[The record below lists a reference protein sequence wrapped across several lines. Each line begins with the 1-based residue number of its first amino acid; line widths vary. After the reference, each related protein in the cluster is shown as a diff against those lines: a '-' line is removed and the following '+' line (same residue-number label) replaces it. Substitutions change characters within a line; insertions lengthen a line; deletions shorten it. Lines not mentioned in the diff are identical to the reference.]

1 MIPPSRWLPEVWGD
15 FEPVWDQAEDMQRMM
30 SLMMRHMNGIAAT
43 LMEHSGDFE
52 PIFLERT
59 IEGKAYAIVD
69 KWCEGYRRGVSLTA
83 EQWSEGGSEVE
94 KLLIPIMAFTE
105 EMGWQG
111 HEYSAAEV
119 ATIQQEIAPN
129 VQKLHAY
136 WLARR
141 EDYTPPDAT
150 PMRRAEPQV
159 GRNDPCPCGSGN
171 KYKKCCLY

>member
-1 MIPPSRWLPEVWGD
+1 MG
-15 FEPVWDQAEDMQRMM
+15 
-30 SLMMRHMNGIAAT
+30 
-43 LMEHSGDFE
+43 HSGDFE

-105 EMGWQG
+105 ESDLQG

-150 PMRRAEPQV
+150 PMRAEPSRKSAATIPV
-159 GRNDPCPCGSGN
+159 LAGAAINTKSVACTDSFLTAGLEVACNG
-171 KYKKCCLY
+171 